1 MNEKSNKL
9 LILTSYFKEES
20 YGLLGPQMAAT
31 IINTHTPFKA
41 IVVGVT
47 NEDDPRDLKS
57 ALNNYFGDQQKILGF
72 SSLGGRPDLFDLAR
86 VLKQEGGVTILA
98 GPQAGPD
105 YKGEFE
111 WQSYPH
117 RFKGVSDCFSFALH
131 GPAQQIIP
139 ILSTGFDKDISK
151 FDGVLCRDINGRI
164 SETPSIAWDD
174 NFLSDVDWQNLYELK
189 NKAFKPLK
197 ITTAQVLQQI
207 GCQHAARP
215 KKISID
221 YPWVIQN
228 RGVLQKEGMSQ
239 KKGALQEKGVEQ
251 PFVTLY
257 QQGCSFCDVAK
268 DKGYLGGVSEAAI
281 KKQLLCLPEDA
292 QGRKIP
298 FELINES
305 PLFKLSRIF
314 KLAEASGIQLS
325 QINLTLRADYLI
337 KGLKQLTKALEIAA
351 KKNVRIL
358 LSSIGFESFDDT
370 ILKNLNKGIDKQTNL
385 DAVKAIRK
393 LKSRYPAHLGYLK
406 EEGANHGFIH
416 PTPWDNKQISHEIN
430 KTISMYQ
437 LSLDILPRHSTPL
450 IIHHASGLA
459 DWIREIEVRE
469 NIEFQR
475 VGTTIGWWQ
484 TKDQSLL

>member
-1 MNEKSNKL
+1 MNKKSNKL
-9 LILTSYFKEES
+9 VILTSYFKEES

-31 IINTHTPFKA
+31 IINAHTPLKA

-47 NEDDPRDLKS
+47 HEDDPRDLKS
-57 ALNNYFGDQQKILGF
+57 ALNHYFGDQQKLLGF

-86 VLKQEGGVTILA
+86 VLKQEGAVTILA

-111 WQSYPH
+111 WQSYSH

-139 ILSTGFDKDISK
+139 ILSSGFDKDISR
-151 FDGVLCRDINGRI
+151 FAGVLSQDINGQI
-164 SETPSIAWDD
+164 SEIPSIAWDD
-174 NFLSDVDWQNLYELK
+174 AYLSDVDWQTLYGLK
-189 NKAFKPLK
+189 NKSFKPLK

-215 KKISID
+215 KKICID
-221 YPWVIQN
+221 YPWA
-228 RGVLQKEGMSQ
+228 MQ
-239 KKGALQEKGVEQ
+239 KKGVKPA
-251 PFVTLY
+251 FVTLY

-268 DKGYLGGVSEAAI
+268 DKGYLGGVSDEAL
-281 KKQLLCLPEDA
+281 KTQLLCLPEDA
-292 QGRKIP
+292 EGRKIP

-305 PLFKLSRIF
+305 PLPKLSKIF
-314 KLAEASGIQLS
+314 KLAEESGIQLS

-337 KGLKQLTKALEIAA
+337 KGIKSLEETLEIAA

-385 DAVKAIRK
+385 DAIKAIRK

-406 EEGANHGFIH
+406 EEGANNGFIH
-416 PTPWDNKQISHEIN
+416 PTPWDNKQISHGIN
-430 KTISMYQ
+430 KVISMYQ
-437 LSLDILPRHSTPL
+437 LSHDILPRHSTPL

-459 DWIREIEVRE
+459 DWIREIEVEE
-469 NIEFQR
+469 NIQFQR

-484 TKDQSLL
+484 SKEEFLL